1 VTADGAG
8 LGVAWKATRQD
19 KNASFGE
26 AADISFG
33 EPVNAAPAVIDGAH
47 TLARSRSTAKAD

>member
-1 VTADGAG
+1 MSADGAG
-8 LGVAWKATRQD
+8 LGVACKATRQD

-33 EPVNAAPAVIDGAH
+33 EPVNAALVVIDGTH
-47 TLARSRSTAKAD
+47 TLVWSRSAAKAD